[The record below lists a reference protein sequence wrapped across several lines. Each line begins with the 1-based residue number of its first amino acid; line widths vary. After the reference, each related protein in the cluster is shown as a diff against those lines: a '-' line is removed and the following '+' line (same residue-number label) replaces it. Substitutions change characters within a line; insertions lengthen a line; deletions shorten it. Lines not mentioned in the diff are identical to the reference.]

1 MPASGKSTIGRLL
14 AGQLRVDFFDLDQ
27 IIVNKENAP
36 ITEIFAN
43 KGEAYFR
50 KLESTCLKEFIE
62 KEDAYVLATGG
73 GAPCFFDNMEV
84 MNMHGTTV
92 FLDVEIM
99 DLFNKLASK
108 GTHKRP
114 LLKGKSKKE
123 LREELISKYEE
134 RKPFY
139 SQSKICLDQR
149 LDDVNHRV
157 NQVIF
162 AINTLEK

>member
-1 MPASGKSTIGRLL
+1 
-14 AGQLRVDFFDLDQ
+14 
-27 IIVNKENAP
+27 
-36 ITEIFAN
+36 
-43 KGEAYFR
+43 
-50 KLESTCLKEFIE
+50 
-62 KEDAYVLATGG
+62 
-73 GAPCFFDNMEV
+73 MEL

-92 FLDVEIM
+92 FLNVEIM
-99 DLFNKLASK
+99 DLYNKLASK

-123 LREELISKYEE
+123 LRMELISKYEE

-139 SQSKICLDQR
+139 GQSKICLEQR
-149 LDDVNHRV
+149 LDDVNQRV